1 MSPGSTELCSTYAT
15 SCGETCA
22 AERND
27 AEWMKLHADTAPDF
41 AMRRLLAHRG
51 RARDLLEYGDCAG
64 ICCSGMFCSDHN
76 NDGKYYCSYDSS
88 YEDLDTAADEFPP
101 PDVDA
106 LEAMGYEALEGVG
119 YLPEDDPQ
127 SVGRRL
133 NGVVNVKV
141 RCLS

>member
-1 MSPGSTELCSTYAT
+1 M
-15 SCGETCA
+15 A
-22 AERND
+22 A
-27 AEWMKLHADTAPDF
+27 
-41 AMRRLLAHRG
+41 
-51 RARDLLEYGDCAG
+51 CAG
-64 ICCSGMFCSDHN
+64 DVGVDYDDYAGNEGNEGNEGDEGEYEYYGSEGDEGNSGDE
-76 NDGKYYCSYDSS
+76 GSYDSS

-119 YLPEDDPQ
+119 YLPDDDPQ